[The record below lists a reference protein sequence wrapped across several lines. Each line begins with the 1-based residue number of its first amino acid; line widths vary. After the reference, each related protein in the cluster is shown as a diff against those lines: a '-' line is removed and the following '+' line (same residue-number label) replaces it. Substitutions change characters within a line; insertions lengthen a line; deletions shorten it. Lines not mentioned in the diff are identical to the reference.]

1 MSRGPGMM
9 QRYLFSTI
17 SIHGKPV
24 TFGELRDI
32 ILKAD
37 GAPAGAELRP
47 PIERSLR
54 RALHSLV
61 SEEILIALG
70 SGGRADPHRYSL
82 NPIVVAMAG
91 GDFDAVIAALE
102 ADRRR

>member
-1 MSRGPGMM
+1 MSRGLGLM

-17 SIHGKPV
+17 SVHGKPV
-24 TFGELRDI
+24 TFGVRDI

-61 SEEILIALG
+61 RDQMLIALG
-70 SGGRADPHRYSL
+70 SGGRTDPHRYYL
-82 NPIVVAMAG
+82 NPLLVAATG
-91 GDFDAVIAALE
+91 TKSDFDAAMAALE
-102 ADRRR
+102 AES